1 MMVMRR
7 CLKITVLTV
16 LLALLC
22 SGAAGAVETAP
33 RISDWETVE
42 NTVPVAQL
50 QADMQVQIQHQ
61 GQQEIPARF
70 DDADAQ
76 LDRQY
81 QLIFWLLWA
90 LVAITIATLVGYAW
104 WEQRYFRRLFESK
117 EKASGGK
124 AMILEDELAHNPDKL
139 HDLLEALRPL
149 ARTNEQL
156 AALLR
161 QHRLL

>member
-1 MMVMRR
+1 MF
-7 CLKITVLTV
+7 
-16 LLALLC
+16 LALLC

-33 RISDWETVE
+33 RISDREIVE
-42 NTVPVAQL
+42 NTAPTAQF
-50 QADMQVQIQHQ
+50 QHQ
-61 GQQEIPARF
+61 RQQETTVRS

-81 QLIFWLLWA
+81 RLIFWLPWA

-104 WEQRYFRRLFESK
+104 WEQRHFRRLFESK
-117 EKASGGK
+117 EKASGGR
-124 AMILEDELAHNPDKL
+124 AMILEDELAHNRYKL
-139 HDLLEALRPL
+139 HALLEALRPL

-161 QHRLL
+161 QYRLL

>member
-1 MMVMRR
+1 MRR
-7 CLKITVLTV
+7 RLKTAVLSV
-16 LLALLC
+16 LLALPC

-33 RISDWETVE
+33 RISDREIVE
-42 NTVPVAQL
+42 DTAPSAQF
-50 QADMQVQIQHQ
+50 QHPR
-61 GQQEIPARF
+61 QQETTVRF
-70 DDADAQ
+70 DDADAR
-76 LDRQY
+76 LDCQY
-81 QLIFWLLWA
+81 RLIFWLPWA

-117 EKASGGK
+117 EKSSEGE
-124 AMILEDELAHNPDKL
+124 AMTLEDELAHNPDKL

>member
-7 CLKITVLTV
+7 RMKTTVLTV

-22 SGAAGAVETAP
+22 SGAAEVVETAP
-33 RISDWETVE
+33 RISDREIVE
-42 NTVPVAQL
+42 NMAPFAQL
-50 QADMQVQIQHQ
+50 QADMQTQVQHQ
-61 GQQEIPARF
+61 GQQETTVRF
-70 DDADAQ
+70 DDTDAQ

-81 QLIFWLLWA
+81 RLIFWLLWA

-124 AMILEDELAHNPDKL
+124 AMTLEDELAHNRHKL
-139 HDLLEALRPL
+139 HALLEALRPL

-156 AALLR
+156 AAVLR
-161 QHRLL
+161 QYRLL

>member
-7 CLKITVLTV
+7 RMKTAALAV

-22 SGAAGAVETAP
+22 SGATEAVETAP
-33 RISDWETVE
+33 RISDREIVE
-42 NTVPVAQL
+42 NTAPSAQF
-50 QADMQVQIQHQ
+50 QHQ
-61 GQQEIPARF
+61 RQQETTVRF
-70 DDADAQ
+70 DDADAR

-81 QLIFWLLWA
+81 RLIFWLPWA

-104 WEQRYFRRLFESK
+104 WEQRHFRRLFESK
-117 EKASGGK
+117 EKASEGK
-124 AMILEDELAHNPDKL
+124 AMILEDELAHNRYKL
-139 HDLLEALRPL
+139 HALLEALRPL

>member
-1 MMVMRR
+1 M
-7 CLKITVLTV
+7 KTAALTV

-33 RISDWETVE
+33 RISDREIVE

-61 GQQEIPARF
+61 GQQETTVRF

-81 QLIFWLLWA
+81 RLIFWLLWA

-117 EKASGGK
+117 EKSSEGK
-124 AMILEDELAHNPDKL
+124 AMTLEDELAHNPDKL
-139 HDLLEALRPL
+139 HALLEALRPL
-149 ARTNEQL
+149 TRTNEQL

-161 QHRLL
+161 QYRLL

>member
-1 MMVMRR
+1 
-7 CLKITVLTV
+7 V
-16 LLALLC
+16 LLALPC

-33 RISDWETVE
+33 CISDREIVE
-42 NTVPVAQL
+42 NTVLGAQL
-50 QADMQVQIQHQ
+50 QTDMQMQFQHQ
-61 GQQEIPARF
+61 GQQETTARF
-70 DDADAQ
+70 DDADAR

-81 QLIFWLLWA
+81 RLIFWLPWA

-104 WEQRYFRRLFESK
+104 WEQRHFRRLFESK

-124 AMILEDELAHNPDKL
+124 AMILEDELAHNRYKL
-139 HDLLEALRPL
+139 HALLEALRPL

-161 QHRLL
+161 QYRLL